1 MSHRLRGIWSLK
13 FSPFAMSET
22 KRQAYYE
29 MLHKLYGLTATQ
41 DDLLQ
46 WVKKQ
51 NLRVY
56 SHDQR
61 RKP

>member
-1 MSHRLRGIWSLK
+1 MHD
-13 FSPFAMSET
+13 T

-29 MLHKLYGLTATQ
+29 MLHKLYGLTATE

-51 NLRVY
+51 RLRTY
-56 SHDQR
+56 PNDR
-61 RKP
+61 TLD

>member
-1 MSHRLRGIWSLK
+1 MHES
-13 FSPFAMSET
+13 

-41 DDLLQ
+41 DDLLE

-56 SHDQR
+56 SDAR
-61 RKP
+61 TLDRSRLR

>member
-1 MSHRLRGIWSLK
+1 MPDI
-13 FSPFAMSET
+13 
-22 KRQAYYE
+22 KRQQYYE
-29 MLHKLYGLTATQ
+29 MLHKLYGLTATE

-56 SHDQR
+56 SNARTLDR
-61 RKP
+61 PRLR

>member
-1 MSHRLRGIWSLK
+1 MSAQPSGIWSLR
-13 FSPFAMSET
+13 FSLCAMSET
-22 KRQAYYE
+22 KRQQYYE

-56 SHDQR
+56 SHDQQ

>member
-1 MSHRLRGIWSLK
+1 MHD
-13 FSPFAMSET
+13 T

-56 SHDQR
+56 SDAR
-61 RKP
+61 TLDRSRLR

>member
-1 MSHRLRGIWSLK
+1 MTD
-13 FSPFAMSET
+13 T
-22 KRQAYYE
+22 KREQYY
-29 MLHKLYGLTATQ
+29 KLLQSMYGLTATE

-61 RKP
+61 REQGVRELVVRSVNDTHRH

>member
-1 MSHRLRGIWSLK
+1 MHD
-13 FSPFAMSET
+13 T

-29 MLHKLYGLTATQ
+29 MLHKLYGLTATE

-56 SHDQR
+56 HDTR
-61 RKP
+61 GTSSTNR